1 MEPGVIVLLGGVDND
16 NDGDSDID
24 LFDDAIFPAS
34 MTRLEKGRFFASAT
48 FIEKRRSVVV
58 CGGYV
63 GQSRVKFA
71 AKRLNLVKS
80 FSSTSG
86 ELSSYIFSS
95 LGGCV
100 TQTKLSRFPPSSPG
114 FKSRLR

>member
-1 MEPGVIVLLGGVDND
+1 MEEFLEPGVIVLIGGVAND
-16 NDGDSDID
+16 NDGDGDID

-48 FIEKRRSVVV
+48 FVEKRRSVVV

-86 ELSSYIFSS
+86 ECLLTIFSS
-95 LGGCV
+95 LGAV
-100 TQTKLSRFPPSSPG
+100 
-114 FKSRLR
+114 